1 MNAIDLQQALR
12 DPADVFQDPDAV
24 VRDPALTRQQKIR
37 ILQSWKLDASRL
49 VESEGEGMI
58 GQDAPMLHRV
68 GVALEALMAEG

>member
-12 DPADVFQDPDAV
+12 DPADVFRDPDAV